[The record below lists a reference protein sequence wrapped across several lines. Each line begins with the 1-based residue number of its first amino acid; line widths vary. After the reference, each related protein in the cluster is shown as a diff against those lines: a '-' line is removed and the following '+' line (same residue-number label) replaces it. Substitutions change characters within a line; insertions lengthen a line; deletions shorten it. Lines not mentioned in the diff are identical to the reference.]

1 MTRRWLTTILVV
13 CVVLAPLGCRPRN
26 QERDPSAP
34 PSRVAH
40 FKERQAATQL
50 THGRIRLDS
59 VAEHHDGRIRYQ
71 TSDGKTWLVDMTPD
85 ANGGYRYG
93 MPEEVKN

>member
-1 MTRRWLTTILVV
+1 MRRQIFASLLMACI
-13 CVVLAPLGCRPRN
+13 VLSPLGCRPRN

-34 PSRVAH
+34 TSRVAH

-50 THGRIRLDS
+50 THGRIKLDS
-59 VAEHHDGRIRYQ
+59 VAEAEGGRIRYQ

-85 ANGGYRYG
+85 ANGGYHYG
-93 MPEEVKN
+93 LPEQVK

>member
-1 MTRRWLTTILVV
+1 MMHRCLIISVV
-13 CVVLAPLGCRPRN
+13 ACAALLPLGCRPRDREQHN
-26 QERDPSAP
+26 SAV

-50 THGRIRLDS
+50 THGRIKLDS
-59 VAEHHDGRIRYQ
+59 VKEHDDGRICYQ
-71 TSDGKTWLVDMTPD
+71 TSDGKTWLVDMMPD

-93 MPEEVKN
+93 LPEEVK

>member
-1 MTRRWLTTILVV
+1 MIRRLWGIALILSLA
-13 CVVLAPLGCRPRN
+13 LAPLGCRPRKDSS
-26 QERDPSAP
+26 EFSAP
-34 PSRVAH
+34 TSRVEH
-40 FKERQAATQL
+40 FRQRQAATEL

-59 VAEHHDGRIRYQ
+59 VEEAAGGRIRYQ

-93 MPEEVKN
+93 TPEEVK